1 VDRHPASGQLTRLKL
16 SSIALLVAVLPFVAV
31 HFSYLLSAWQG
42 YVEWCVPY
50 WQGCTSISGTGRHGA
65 AYFVFKGLMIPG
77 AVLMGF
83 YWWLNYQWLLLQG
96 DKAQR
101 QRRLI
106 LILGL
111 IASAGLILYCVVL
124 GSIGDIYR
132 TQRRIGV
139 VLYFGLTFLAQLLMT
154 YRLSKLAQP
163 ALRSAYLCQ
172 LTICCGMWG
181 LGIIHLVLEIV
192 APDLDAIDDIIEWN
206 FALLVMAYYAGSSWV
221 WRYRDSYLQLRQ
233 QPPSN
238 TLRTLLY
245 PLLPLGFSLFLGSY
259 TPNTAAATAATAG
272 ASGKPAV
279 TTSTAP
285 NPASCYT
292 LYEPDQVPFTFAEQT
307 RLLLPQQWPVRPTA
321 DVRIGQIVFKRFPI
335 FNLDD
340 PQENIWLF
348 RMANRLHINT
358 REYPLRSLLL
368 FAEGDPYNP
377 RLLEESARLLRK
389 QIYLYEAQ
397 VFPFRICDEHV
408 DVIVVSRDIW
418 TLVPGFSFSR
428 TGGVNTSSFV
438 VRESNLFG
446 LGKRL
451 GIERSEGVDRDGWE
465 LEYSDRNL
473 FGSRVSL
480 DLRYADNDDGGEQR
494 IKLQRPFFAL
504 DTRWGLGVS
513 AKEVERIDKLYLRGD
528 SFAEFRTF
536 EDEYSV
542 SGGISEGWHKNMTRR
557 WWMGFNWLQETF
569 EPEPG
574 EPAPAPFPTDRKINT
589 LWFGREKIQ
598 DRFVTLRN
606 FNQIYRTEDINLG
619 KRWQYKLGWADSGW
633 GSDRDRVYF
642 DYSYNN
648 LWQPDSDRLLSLQL
662 GASGFWDQ
670 DNNRSDDIQ
679 LSNRWRY
686 YRVDSVRTASYAS
699 LSLDYVRGLPAH
711 KQLLLGGEED
721 LRGYPLRYQSGD
733 RRVLLTLEKRFY
745 SQTHWFRLFY
755 VGAAAFVDIG
765 RAWFPG
771 QENSGATGVLSNVG
785 LGFRLSSSRAE
796 SSRILHIDVAFP
808 LEKEDDV
815 DSVQVTLSGKQQF

>member
-1 VDRHPASGQLTRLKL
+1 MDRHPASGQLTRLKL
-16 SSIALLVAVLPFVAV
+16 SSIALLVAALPFAAV
-31 HFSYLLSAWQG
+31 HISYLLSAWQG

-50 WQGCTSISGTGRHGA
+50 WQGCTSISGTGRQGA

-83 YWWLNYQWLLLQG
+83 YWWLNHQWLLLQG
-96 DKAQR
+96 DSDQR

-154 YRLSKLAQP
+154 YRLSKLTQP
-163 ALRSAYLCQ
+163 ALRGAYLCQ
-172 LTICCGMWG
+172 LTICSGMWG
-181 LGIIHLVLEIV
+181 LGIVHLIFEIL

-206 FALLVMAYYAGSSWV
+206 FALLMMTYYGSSYWV
-221 WRYRDSYLQLRQ
+221 WRYRGGYLQLQQ
-233 QPPSN
+233 QPPPNS
-238 TLRTLLY
+238 LRTLLH
-245 PLLPLGFSLFLGSY
+245 PLLPVGLLLSFGAY
-259 TPNTAAATAATAG
+259 APNTVADEPVTTPASEKYAAATPTA
-272 ASGKPAV
+272 SKP
-279 TTSTAP
+279 T
-285 NPASCYT
+285 SCYT
-292 LYEPDQVPFTFAEQT
+292 LYDPNQVPFNFSVQS
-307 RLLLPQQWPVRPTA
+307 RLLQPQQWPVQPAA
-321 DVRIGQIVFKRFPI
+321 DARVGQILFKRFPI

-340 PQENIWLF
+340 PVENIWLF

-358 REYPLRSLLL
+358 RERPLRALLL
-368 FAEGDPYNP
+368 FKEGDTYNP
-377 RLLEESARLLRK
+377 RLLEESARLLR
-389 QIYLYEAQ
+389 QQSYLYEAQ
-397 VFPFRICDEHV
+397 VFPFRICDTQI
-408 DVIVVSRDIW
+408 DVMVASRDIW
-418 TLVPGFSFSR
+418 TLIPGFSFSR

-451 GIERSEGVDRDGWE
+451 GIERSDGVDRDGWE
-465 LEYSDRNL
+465 LEYADRNL
-473 FGSRVSL
+473 LGSRLTL
-480 DLRYADNDDGGEQR
+480 DLRYADNDDGGEH
-494 IKLQRPFFAL
+494 KVELWRPFYAL
-504 DTRWGLGVS
+504 DTRWAFGVN
-513 AKEVERIDKLYLRGD
+513 AKESERIDKLYLRGE

-536 EDEYSV
+536 EDKYSI
-542 SGGISEGWHKNMTRR
+542 SGGISEGWRKHMTRR
-557 WWMGFNWLQETF
+557 WWIGFNWLQEEF

-574 EPAPAPFPTDRKINT
+574 ETPPTPFPPDRKINT

-619 KRWQYKLGWADSGW
+619 KRWQFKLGWADSRW
-633 GSDRDRVYF
+633 GSDGDRLYF
-642 DYSYNN
+642 NYRYNN
-648 LWQPDSDRLLSLQL
+648 LWQPDPDRLLSLEL
-662 GASGFWDQ
+662 SASGFWDE

-686 YRVDSVRTASYAS
+686 YRIDSARTASYAS
-699 LSLDYVRGLPAH
+699 LNLDYVRGLPVH
-711 KQLLLGGEED
+711 KQLLLGGEEN

-733 RRVLLTLEKRFY
+733 RRIMLTLEKRFY
-745 SQTHWFRLFY
+745 SQTHWFRLFR

-771 QENSGATGVLSNVG
+771 QENSNATGVLSNVG

-796 SSRILHIDVAFP
+796 SNRILHVDVAFP

-815 DSVQVTLSGKQQF
+815 DNVQVTLSGKQQF